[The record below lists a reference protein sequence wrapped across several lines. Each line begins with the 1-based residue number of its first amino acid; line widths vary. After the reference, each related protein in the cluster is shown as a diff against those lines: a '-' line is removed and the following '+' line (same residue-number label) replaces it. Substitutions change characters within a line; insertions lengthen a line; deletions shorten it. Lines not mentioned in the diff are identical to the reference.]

1 MQIRSDH
8 AQLANKISY
17 HLNIA
22 SDTQLPFHIGIVK
35 NDPVSVLSDKLGS
48 NSDLVGLSALQ
59 IMDKIIDE
67 AAKRGILIM
76 LDLHSFNVLITR
88 PAAELNVG
96 QKHLTFTFFVH

>member
-1 MQIRSDH
+1 MHIRSDH
-8 AQLANKISY
+8 AWANKISY
-17 HLNIA
+17 HLNIDVVHA
-22 SDTQLPFHIGIVK
+22 QLPFYIGIVK

-76 LDLHSFNVLITR
+76 LDLHSFNVLIPR
-88 PAAELNVG
+88 HGPPY
-96 QKHLTFTFFVH
+96 

>member
-1 MQIRSDH
+1 M
-8 AQLANKISY
+8 
-17 HLNIA
+17 NINVVH
-22 SDTQLPFHIGIVK
+22 TQLPFYIGIVK

-76 LDLHSFNVLITR
+76 LDLHAFNVLIPC
-88 PAAELNVG
+88 PALLNVG
-96 QKHLTFTFFVH
+96 QKHLTFPFFVH